1 MFYYLSDSEYTLHF
15 PQLPHSNLHNFLEI
29 QVLAGYFRHLLSR
42 DSLVLSVRLSS
53 LTKIIQIARK

>member
-29 QVLAGYFRHLLSR
+29 QVLAGYFRHLYKSR
-42 DSLVLSVRLSS
+42 VRLES
-53 LTKIIQIARK
+53 LTKIIQIAKK

>member
-29 QVLAGYFRHLLSR
+29 QVLAGYFRHLYKSR
-42 DSLVLSVRLSS
+42 VRLSS
-53 LTKIIQIARK
+53 LTKIIQIAKK